1 MSTRD
6 RTAAGPAAWLVP
18 PLALAALLWAHA
30 GAEAPGAG
38 PGPGAVADASAAPS
52 ATAPP
57 TSSAAVPAT
66 RTSGG
71 ASAAGHGADESVF
84 VRGLGPG
91 EHESVLYVW
100 TRDADERHDDFL
112 AVVDA
117 DPGSETFG
125 EIVHRASAGS
135 AGNEAH
141 HFGYTVDTDRVF
153 AGGLFSNRVFVYD
166 TGTDPRKPE
175 LTKTVDLDP
184 TGYSGPHTL
193 YAVPD
198 GMLIAMLGAVD
209 GGGPGGL
216 VKLTDDGEFL
226 EALPAPDHEGAPV
239 YMYDVGIKP
248 EMNRMLTS
256 SWAFPKHIEGGM
268 TPMEHVGSAVV
279 VWNWEKG
286 EVLQVENLDKAPLEV
301 RWMHG
306 PDGLGGFINCA
317 FGNSVWHWEDAD
329 TDGELEFRRVL
340 RLPDG
345 SLPADMRVSYD
356 NRFLYVSLFGG
367 SEVRQYDVTDPGDP
381 ELVDAVEIPHANM
394 MKLSPD
400 SRRLYVSN
408 SLLSPLDPD
417 RDFGIWLLRVGP
429 DGMEVD
435 ESFDPDFTGLP
446 TGPAGP
452 HDMLLK

>member
-1 MSTRD
+1 MTGGDGSRETSTGA
-6 RTAAGPAAWLVP
+6 RTLRRLG
-18 PLALAALLWAHA
+18 PLALGAVLVAAMVAAGTRLPGAEAADGSGAAHGAAAAADA
-30 GAEAPGAG
+30 GAEA
-38 PGPGAVADASAAPS
+38 AD
-52 ATAPP
+52 
-57 TSSAAVPAT
+57 
-66 RTSGG
+66 RRR
-71 ASAAGHGADESVF
+71 GADESVF
-84 VRGLGPG
+84 VKGLGPD

-100 TRDADERHDDFL
+100 TRDADGQEDDFL

-117 DPGSETFG
+117 DPTSPTYG
-125 EIVHRASAGS
+125 EIVHRASTGS

-141 HFGYTVDTDRVF
+141 HFGYTVDTDRIF
-153 AGGLFSNRVFVYD
+153 AGGLFSNEVFIYD
-166 TGTDPRKPE
+166 TETDPRAPE
-175 LTKTVDLDP
+175 LLRTVDLDP

-198 GMLIAMLGAVD
+198 GMLISMLGAVD

-216 VKLTDDGEFL
+216 VKLDEKGEFV
-226 EALPAPDHEGAPV
+226 EALPGPDHEGAPV

-256 SWAFPKHIEGGM
+256 SWAFPEHIEGGP
-268 TPMEHVGSAVV
+268 TPPEHIGKAVV
-279 VWNWEKG
+279 VWNWKSG
-286 EVLQVENLDKAPLEV
+286 EVLQVEELDLAPLEV
-301 RWMHG
+301 RWLHG

-317 FGNSVWHWEDAD
+317 FGNSVWYWEDGD
-329 TDGELEFRRVL
+329 TDGELEFHRVL
-340 RLPDG
+340 DLAEG

-367 SEVRQYDVTDPGDP
+367 SEVRQYDVSDPTSP
-381 ELVDAVEIPHANM
+381 ELVDTVEIPHANM

-417 RDFGIWLLRVGP
+417 QNFGVWLLRVGP
-429 DGMEVD
+429 EGMSVD
-435 ESFDPDFTGLP
+435 DDFWPDFEDLP